1 MSVCQLYLLFAGS
14 ERSSAHSTLKIQDKL
29 PRSGFYKPAHD
40 AVVALHSAFDFLF
53 SAARFVKKCHNSD
66 AVWSA
71 RSTTTQHVDA
81 QGEVAPNQR

>member
-1 MSVCQLYLLFAGS
+1 M
-14 ERSSAHSTLKIQDKL
+14 L
-29 PRSGFYKPAHD
+29 PRSGFCKPAHD

-71 RSTTTQHVDA
+71 RWLVGWMA
-81 QGEVAPNQR
+81 VQGGQCQGIGPHGEWIRVEILVMVISCW